1 MKNLKFLTCKKH
13 NTLIWKNPWI
23 DIKLHDLNFQTQV
36 GPKKNQDKTKQT
48 VKKDKKIKLKC
59 KESSKRMIMLY
70 KGSPFI
76 HSWMKY
82 VVIVGMLTNF
92 QLCKLTSF
100 QVIFNYNLQFE
111 FPINTLSPLLYVRP
125 SIHPYYLAH

>member
-1 MKNLKFLTCKKH
+1 MT
-13 NTLIWKNPWI
+13 
-23 DIKLHDLNFQTQV
+23 
-36 GPKKNQDKTKQT
+36 
-48 VKKDKKIKLKC
+48 
-59 KESSKRMIMLY
+59 MLY

-76 HSWMKY
+76 HGWMKY

-100 QVIFNYNLQFE
+100 QVIFDYNSNFE
-111 FPINTLSPLLYVRP
+111 FPTNSLPPMSYVIP